1 MPLLFAH
8 KEASHVGLEG
18 DATRQP
24 CSRRRLDPRMEAR

>member
-18 DATRQP
+18 DAPGCALAASLGTHV
-24 CSRRRLDPRMEAR
+24 EAR